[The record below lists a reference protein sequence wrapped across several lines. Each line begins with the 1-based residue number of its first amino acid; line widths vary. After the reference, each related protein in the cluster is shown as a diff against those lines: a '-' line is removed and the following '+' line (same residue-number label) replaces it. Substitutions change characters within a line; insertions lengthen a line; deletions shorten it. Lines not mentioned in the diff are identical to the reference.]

1 MLLDIFLFSINLYF
15 RHVEEQGYI
24 EIKVTNKDNT
34 LSPKEIDI
42 NEIKDF
48 ISDIESFLY
57 PNRKEKQNR
66 PHISYDI
73 EEGSVKHKFFLPIT
87 SVILFNGLTSEI
99 KNRNNLDFL
108 DYKRQS
114 IINKF
119 QKKAIQ
125 EDFTI
130 EFNNSISVESSLVI
144 DYSTKFEMISPTF
157 HESEFYLYGE
167 IYQEGGK
174 NPNLHISTK
183 KYGNLTI
190 SATKEQIMDGE
201 KKTYKPYGIKVRGKK
216 SFEDDKL
223 TDLELIEFIQYTPN
237 FNKSLLDKVI
247 EKASVNL
254 SKITNVDAW
263 LDDLKAEGI

>member
-1 MLLDIFLFSINLYF
+1 M
-15 RHVEEQGYI
+15 EEQGYI
-24 EIKVTNKDNT
+24 ELRVTNKDNT
-34 LSPKEIDI
+34 LKPKDVDI
-42 NEIKDF
+42 NEVKEF
-48 ISDIESFLY
+48 ISDVETFLF

-73 EEGSVKHKFFLPIT
+73 EEGSAKHRFYLPIT
-87 SVILFNGLTSEI
+87 AVILFNGLTNEI

-108 DYKRQS
+108 DFKRQS
-114 IINKF
+114 IIDKF
-119 QKKAIQ
+119 QKIAVK
-125 EDFTI
+125 EEYKI
-130 EFNNSISVESSLVI
+130 EFNNSISKEPTLVI
-144 DYSTKFEMISPTF
+144 DPSTNFEVIAPTF
-157 HESEFYLYGE
+157 YESEFYLYGE

-174 NPNLHISTK
+174 SPNLHISTK

-190 SATKEQIMDGE
+190 SATKEQIMEGE

-216 SFEDDKL
+216 SFEDDQL
-223 TDLELIEFIQYTPN
+223 TDLKLVEFIQYKPV
-237 FNKSLLDKVI
+237 FNRSLLDKVI

>member
-1 MLLDIFLFSINLYF
+1 M
-15 RHVEEQGYI
+15 EEQGYI
-24 EIKVTNKDNT
+24 EIRVSNKDNT
-34 LSPKEIDI
+34 LNPKDIDI
-42 NEIKDF
+42 NEVKDF
-48 ISDIESFLY
+48 ISDVETFLY

-73 EEGSVKHKFFLPIT
+73 QEGSAKHKFFLPIT
-87 SVILFNGLTSEI
+87 AVILFNGLTKEI
-99 KNRNNLDFL
+99 TLRNNLDFL
-108 DYKRQS
+108 DYKRQAV
-114 IINKF
+114 IDKF
-119 QKKAIQ
+119 QKKAVK
-125 EDFTI
+125 EGYTI
-130 EFNNSISVESSLVI
+130 EFNNSLSNESSLII
-144 DYSTKFEMISPTF
+144 DNSTHFEMIAPTF
-157 HESEFYLYGE
+157 YESEFYLYGE

-223 TDLELIEFIQYTPN
+223 TDLELVEFIQYKPV
-237 FNKSLLDKVI
+237 FNKLLLNKVI
-247 EKASVNL
+247 AKASANL

-263 LDDLKAEGI
+263 LDDIKAEGI